1 MGTLLDDLA
10 FIHNTDLVG
19 VTDGRKTMGDDD
31 SCTLVPLHQTVEGS
45 LDHSF
50 AFSVESTCRFVQQED
65 SRVLQDGSGD
75 RNSLFLTP
83 RQLTSS
89 VADIGVVLVR
99 ELFNEVVGV
108 GALGCGL
115 NLFPCGSLFASADVL
130 GDGSAEENR
139 FLPNEANL
147 VAKPLDIQPA
157 QIFAVQTN
165 SSGVRIVETFNQ
177 LDGST
182 LTASTSADQSHGFAR
197 LDSQGVAISNFV
209 IRAAG
214 IRKLDV
220 LKLEFTLNGI
230 SQGFFASIIR
240 IANFGFTVDNSKD
253 GVQSFCSFFCI
264 NSVTLGLA
272 ETSSQHEHAKDWD
285 KHLIKSCFPIT
296 DLSATIPVQQGKSS
310 EQGKLGVTTKKT
322 THDGLWQCFLQYFVS
337 HVRKFVGHL
346 FLKRERGNCADA
358 ANNLPSN
365 SARFFTKSTVRS
377 RPP

>member
-75 RNSLFLTP
+75 RNSLFLAP

-89 VADIGVVLVR
+89 FADIGVVLVR

-115 NLFPCGSLFASADVL
+115 NLLPCGSLFASADVL

-220 LKLEFTLNGI
+220 LKLDPTFNLI
-230 SQGFFASIIR
+230 QLFAFFR
-240 IANFGFTVDNSKD
+240 ETVDNRLPIGNFHNFCGGSPGFGKRTQCWFDETQSLSSHLKTKECDDHTSCSK
-253 GVQSFCSFFCI
+253 GTF
-264 NSVTLGLA
+264 GL
-272 ETSSQHEHAKDWD
+272 TSILAVE
-285 KHLIKSCFPIT
+285 
-296 DLSATIPVQQGKSS
+296 
-310 EQGKLGVTTKKT
+310 
-322 THDGLWQCFLQYFVS
+322 
-337 HVRKFVGHL
+337 
-346 FLKRERGNCADA
+346 
-358 ANNLPSN
+358 
-365 SARFFTKSTVRS
+365 
-377 RPP
+377 